1 MDSYGKITRS
11 ELHPSL
17 LELIETS
24 GGSSVKFMKSSTTLS
39 SSTNEVSINIDT
51 FNKDKDL
58 LLVYKNS
65 VYLEETEDYT
75 ISPDN
80 SKIISVDEN
89 FSTGTIFNFIVF
101 ANCQE
106 LTGGQIDGTKLLANS
121 VGINKLETGLAQ
133 NINNLINGMDI
144 DGGYFGEAQTG
155 NIVDGGEF

>member
-89 FSTGTIFNFIVF
+89 FSTGSVFNFIAL
-101 ANCQE
+101 ANCPE
-106 LTGGQIDGTKLLANS
+106 LAGGQIDGAKLLANS
-121 VGINKLETGLAQ
+121 VGINKLEAELAQ